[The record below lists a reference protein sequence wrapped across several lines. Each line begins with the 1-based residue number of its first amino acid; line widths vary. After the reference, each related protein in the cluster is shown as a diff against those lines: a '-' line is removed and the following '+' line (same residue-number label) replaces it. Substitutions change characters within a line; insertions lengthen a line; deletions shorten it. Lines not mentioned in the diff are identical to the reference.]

1 MNINVTILA
10 DNTAGRGPLRGES
23 GLSILIESGS
33 RNYLFD
39 TGLSKLFSL
48 NARLLNLELF
58 GVDDIILS
66 HGHYDHA
73 DGLPWAFAQSP
84 RAQLISGRGA
94 IKKRFSSSTGK
105 MHYVGISEKA
115 LDCIKQADIEGRV
128 TWADAKPL
136 YFPDA
141 VIFST
146 GGRKELPEDW
156 NFFAKS
162 AEGDLIP
169 DRFEDEISL
178 LINGENSA
186 MLFVGCSH
194 CTLPSI
200 VAKAETL
207 TDKPIHYILG
217 GSHLNK
223 VSDEEIMRTAEF
235 FRQREDCQLYLGH
248 CTGINGFSRL
258 YHALDGKNLISF
270 HSGWARKFHLN

>member
-39 TGLSKLFSL
+39 TGLSKLFSS
-48 NARLLNLELF
+48 NARLLEMELF

-73 DGLPWAFAQSP
+73 DGLPWALSLCS
-84 RAQLISGRGA
+84 RAQLILSRKA
-94 IKKRFSSSTGK
+94 VAKKSSNSTGK
-105 MHYVGISEKA
+105 MRYAGMSEKA
-115 LDCIKQADIEGRV
+115 LDCIKQADTENRV

-136 YFPDA
+136 FFDDA

-146 GGRKELPEDW
+146 GGRKELPENW
-156 NFFAKS
+156 NFFTEP
-162 AEGDLIP
+162 EGNDLIP

-178 LINGENSA
+178 LINGKNSS

-200 VAKAETL
+200 VEKAETL
-207 TDKPIHYILG
+207 TENPIRYVLG

-223 VSDEEIMRTAEF
+223 VSDEEIKNTAEF
-235 FRQREDCQLYLGH
+235 FKKRQDCQLYLGH

-258 YHALDGKNLISF
+258 YHELDGKNLVSF
-270 HSGWARKFHLN
+270 HSGWKRKFHLK